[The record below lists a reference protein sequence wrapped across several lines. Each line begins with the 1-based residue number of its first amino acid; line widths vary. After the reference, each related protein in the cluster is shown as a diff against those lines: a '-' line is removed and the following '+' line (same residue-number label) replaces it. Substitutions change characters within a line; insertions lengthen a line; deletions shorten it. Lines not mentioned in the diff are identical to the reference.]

1 MARFL
6 IVVIVS
12 LLFGLGVSLATGL
25 GGAVLAGLPVTVCC
39 AMLAFGINWLAF
51 IPASIKQTEHFY
63 DLTGSLTYLSVIGFA
78 LVFSP
83 RLDTRALLAAT
94 MVFVWAIRLGSFLVI
109 RIRQDGKDDR
119 FDEIKTKPLRFFSA
133 WTLQALWVILT
144 AACALLIITSDTNK
158 SIGIIGT
165 VGLILWIAGF
175 IVEVVADA
183 QKRKFRKN
191 TDNRGKFINTGLWAW
206 SRHPNYFGEITLWLG
221 MALLAL
227 PIMTGW
233 QYIALVSP
241 VFVYLL
247 LAKISGIPM
256 LRAKADARWGTQTE
270 YQNYI
275 NNTSL
280 LLPLP
285 PKTS

>member
-12 LLFGLGVSLATGL
+12 LLFGLGVSLATGQ

-83 RLDTRALLAAT
+83 RFDTRALLAAI

-158 SIGIIGT
+158 SIGIIGS

-183 QKRKFRKN
+183 QKRKFRNN